1 MIDKQLLKLSAAA
14 YGINLNDRA
23 LERFDTYAEQL
34 VAWNEKINLTAI
46 TEPDDIVM
54 KHFVDSLVVLG
65 KVALPK
71 EASVLDVG
79 TGAGFP
85 GLVWKIARPDLN
97 VTLMDSTAKK
107 LDVIRNICEQLDFE
121 TDDLAPADEYGIPLY
136 GQDKGPVHIIHA
148 RAEEAGQNK
157 EFRERFDIV
166 TSRAVAQLQIL
177 SELCLPFVKVKGQF
191 LAMKGPEGH
200 KEMTEALGAIRTLG
214 GRVQE
219 VLEYELVSAYED
231 ADDTSA
237 LRSIVQVK
245 KKKKTPYAFPRRGD
259 RIKKVPLV

>member
-1 MIDKQLLKLSAAA
+1 
-14 YGINLNDRA
+14 
-23 LERFDTYAEQL
+23 
-34 VAWNEKINLTAI
+34 
-46 TEPDDIVM
+46 
-54 KHFVDSLVVLG
+54 
-65 KVALPK
+65 
-71 EASVLDVG
+71 
-79 TGAGFP
+79 
-85 GLVWKIARPDLN
+85 
-97 VTLMDSTAKK
+97 MDSTGKK
-107 LDVIRNICEQLDFE
+107 LDVVRTICEQLGFE

-177 SELCLPFVKVKGQF
+177 SELCLPFVKIKGQF

-231 ADDTSA
+231 AGDASA